1 MPAPISPAYPGAAAE
16 ERAHQRQS
24 KKLWKSL
31 MAINAE
37 RRINPRVAPHVDRLW
52 LAKFLADL
60 LDQRFTIPGTSI
72 RIGLD
77 PIVSLIPGIGD
88 LLANLTGSLIL
99 LIAAQLGVPKIALAR
114 MGINV
119 GINTIL
125 GAVPIFGDIISIWY
139 RSNVRNVE
147 LLERYLARRSKRVE
161 LSDWLF
167 VIGLIVGLLVL
178 MGALVVVGIWL
189 FKQLWSVL

>member
-1 MPAPISPAYPGAAAE
+1 
-16 ERAHQRQS
+16 
-24 KKLWKSL
+24 

-37 RRINPRVAPHVDRLW
+37 RRSNPVIPQVDRLW

-125 GAVPIFGDIISIWY
+125 GAVPIFGDVISIWY

-147 LLERYLARRSKRVE
+147 LLERYLARRLKRVE

-178 MGALVVVGIWL
+178 MGALVVVAIWL
-189 FKQLWSVL
+189 FKQLWSLL

>member
-1 MPAPISPAYPGAAAE
+1 
-16 ERAHQRQS
+16 
-24 KKLWKSL
+24 

-37 RRINPRVAPHVDRLW
+37 RRTNSQVIPQADRLRF
-52 LAKFLADL
+52 ASFLADL
-60 LDQRFTIPGTSI
+60 LDRRFTIPGTSI

-77 PIVSLIPGIGD
+77 PILGFIPGVGD

-114 MGINV
+114 MGINI

-139 RSNVRNVE
+139 RSNVRNME
-147 LLERYLARRSKRVE
+147 LVERYLARQSRRVE
-161 LSDWLF
+161 LTDWMF

-178 MGALVVVGIWL
+178 MGGLVVIAIWL
-189 FKQLWSVL
+189 FKQLWNLL

>member
-1 MPAPISPAYPGAAAE
+1 
-16 ERAHQRQS
+16 
-24 KKLWKSL
+24 

-37 RRINPRVAPHVDRLW
+37 RRSNPVIPQVDRLW

-125 GAVPIFGDIISIWY
+125 GAVPIFGDVISIWY

-147 LLERYLARRSKRVE
+147 LLERYLASRSKRVE
-161 LSDWLF
+161 FSDWLF
-167 VIGLIVGLLVL
+167 VVGLIVGLLVL

-189 FKQLWSVL
+189 FKQLWSLL

>member
-1 MPAPISPAYPGAAAE
+1 
-16 ERAHQRQS
+16 
-24 KKLWKSL
+24 

-37 RRINPRVAPHVDRLW
+37 RRSNPVIPQVHRLW
-52 LAKFLADL
+52 FAKFLADL

-125 GAVPIFGDIISIWY
+125 GAVPIFGDVISIWY

-178 MGALVVVGIWL
+178 MGALVVVAIWL
-189 FKQLWSVL
+189 FKQLWSLL

>member
-1 MPAPISPAYPGAAAE
+1 
-16 ERAHQRQS
+16 
-24 KKLWKSL
+24 

-37 RRINPRVAPHVDRLW
+37 RRTNPQVIPQADRLRF
-52 LAKFLADL
+52 ARFLADL
-60 LDQRFTIPGTSI
+60 LDRRFTIPGTSI

-77 PIVSLIPGIGD
+77 PILGFIPGVGD

-114 MGINV
+114 MGINI

-139 RSNVRNVE
+139 RSNVRNME
-147 LLERYLARRSKRVE
+147 LLERYLARQSRRVE
-161 LSDWLF
+161 LTDWMF

-178 MGALVVVGIWL
+178 MGGLVVVAILL
-189 FKQLWSVL
+189 FKQLLSLL

>member
-1 MPAPISPAYPGAAAE
+1 
-16 ERAHQRQS
+16 
-24 KKLWKSL
+24 

-37 RRINPRVAPHVDRLW
+37 RRSNPVIPQVHRLW
-52 LAKFLADL
+52 FAKFLADL

-125 GAVPIFGDIISIWY
+125 GAVPIFGDVISIWY

-178 MGALVVVGIWL
+178 MGALVVVAISL
-189 FKQLWSVL
+189 FKQLWSLL

>member
-1 MPAPISPAYPGAAAE
+1 
-16 ERAHQRQS
+16 
-24 KKLWKSL
+24 

-37 RRINPRVAPHVDRLW
+37 RRSNPVIPQVDRLW

-125 GAVPIFGDIISIWY
+125 GAVPIFGDVISIWY

-147 LLERYLARRSKRVE
+147 LLERYLASRSKRVE

-167 VIGLIVGLLVL
+167 VVGLIVGLLVL

-189 FKQLWSVL
+189 FKQLWSLL

>member
-1 MPAPISPAYPGAAAE
+1 
-16 ERAHQRQS
+16 
-24 KKLWKSL
+24 

-178 MGALVVVGIWL
+178 MGALVVIGIWL

>member
-1 MPAPISPAYPGAAAE
+1 
-16 ERAHQRQS
+16 
-24 KKLWKSL
+24 

-37 RRINPRVAPHVDRLW
+37 RRNNPRVAPQVDRLW

-147 LLERYLARRSKRVE
+147 LLERYLARQSKRVE

-178 MGALVVVGIWL
+178 MGGLVVVAIWL
-189 FKQLWSVL
+189 FKQLWNLL